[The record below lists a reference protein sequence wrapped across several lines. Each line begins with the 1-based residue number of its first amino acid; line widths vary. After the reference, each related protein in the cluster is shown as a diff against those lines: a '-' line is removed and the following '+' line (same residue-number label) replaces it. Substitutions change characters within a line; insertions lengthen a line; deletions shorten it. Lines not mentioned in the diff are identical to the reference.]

1 MEKFDLII
9 RGGKCVLES
18 GVIEQ
23 DLGVKDGKITLIDDI
38 SQIQFNKEI
47 DATGK
52 HIFPGIIDT
61 QVHFREPGLTHK
73 EDLASGSRA
82 AVLGGV
88 TTFLEMPNTNPAT
101 TTDLA
106 IAEKVRLAKEKS
118 LANFGFFMGGTAEN
132 IVELKKVKD
141 LEGCCGIKIFLGS
154 STGNLLL
161 FEEDKLKE
169 IFSGTSGIIALHSEN
184 EEMLVKR
191 KDIRDAATT
200 AHAHAEWRN
209 VETALSSTKRV
220 VGIAK
225 DCGRKVH
232 VLHIT
237 SKAEME
243 FLAENKDHC
252 TIEVTPQHLTLF
264 APDCYDQLGT
274 YAQMNPPIRT
284 KDNTDGLWK
293 GLRENVVD
301 VIGSD
306 HAPHSKE
313 EKDRGYP
320 NSPSGMPGVQT
331 IFPVLLHHVDQGN
344 LTIEEVAKYLCFNP
358 SKLYGLN
365 KGHLKNGFDA
375 DITIVD
381 LKKEVEIKNIDMASK
396 CGWTPFDGMKYHGEL
411 NYTIVMGN
419 IVVEH
424 GQVLEGNYGQPVKV
438 NARK

>member
-18 GVIEQ
+18 GIKEQ
-23 DLGVKDGKITLIDDI
+23 DLGIREGKITLLDNI
-38 SQIQFNKEI
+38 SNIQFDKEI

-88 TTFLEMPNTNPAT
+88 TTFLEMPNTSPPT
-101 TTDLA
+101 TTDRA
-106 IAEKVRLAKEKS
+106 ISEKVELAKGKS

-132 IVELKKVKD
+132 LEELKKAKD

-161 FEEDKLKE
+161 FEEKSLRE
-169 IFSGTSGIIALHSEN
+169 IFTQTHGIIALHSEN
-184 EEMLVKR
+184 EEMLVQR
-191 KDIRDAATT
+191 KDIRDKATKP
-200 AHAHAEWRN
+200 HAHPEWRN

-225 DCGRKVH
+225 ECKRKVH

-237 SKAEME
+237 SKEEME
-243 FLAENKDHC
+243 FLKENKEHC
-252 TIEVTPQHLTLF
+252 TVEVTPQHLTLSS
-264 APDCYDQLGT
+264 PECYDRLGT

-284 KDNTDGLWK
+284 KENTDGLWT
-293 GLRENVVD
+293 GLKDGVVD

-331 IFPVLLHHVDQGN
+331 IFPVLLHHIDQGN

-365 KGHLKNGFDA
+365 KGHIKTGFDA

-381 LKKEVEIKNIDMASK
+381 LTKEVEIKNEDMASK
-396 CGWTPFDGMKYHGEL
+396 CGWTPFDGMKYHGQL
-411 NYTIVMGN
+411 DYTIVMGN
-419 IVVEH
+419 IVVEK
-424 GQVLEGNYGQPVKV
+424 GQVNENYFGKPVKV